1 MVLQNHETDVYQV
14 YFKSQNQSQQK
25 SIYDGQNFYVLDSK
39 YQVVPQYS
47 LINDQQYLVTN
58 DGLVLLSDMWVL
70 RDLYNN
76 PISRVTSSNET
87 IYSDDKILS
96 QNQHRDRIVI
106 SDSGRILSFS
116 VKHKQEYELLNSF
129 IFPEKLNGDIFV
141 TLEIDNADAIKD
153 ITANF

>member
-1 MVLQNHETDVYQV
+1 
-14 YFKSQNQSQQK
+14 
-25 SIYDGQNFYVLDSK
+25 
-39 YQVVPQYS
+39 
-47 LINDQQYLVTN
+47 
-58 DGLVLLSDMWVL
+58 MWVL
-70 RDLYNN
+70 RDLHIN
-76 PISRVTSSNET
+76 PISRVKSSNET

-116 VKHKQEYELLNSF
+116 VKHNQEYELLNSF
-129 IFPEKLNGDIFV
+129 IFPEKLNGEVFV